1 MKLTFLKHS
10 KKLIVGAAL
19 AISCFGMAS
28 VAFAEAKAMEFEH
41 ILRACYTHNMCNEF
55 YIRNANMY
63 KHPLNGWGEIIARE
77 ESGKDGS
84 VTKTW
89 LIGQVNDG
97 PTNDVLFYIQ
107 RQVVQKIDGSGKTI
121 SWKYDYVDYSLIIYP
136 QSEYSFNVA
145 KAKGARVPSIDVE
158 GDYICTTE
166 YPMMSN
172 EAAMYV
178 LERFMNGRK
187 IYRNMLQG
195 ASLQHIGKDLDET
208 HIFKIVEQHQNH
220 VVTRGTFD
228 VNADGSIY
236 EYDPEMENWTL
247 ITK

>member
-1 MKLTFLKHS
+1 
-10 KKLIVGAAL
+10 
-19 AISCFGMAS
+19 
-28 VAFAEAKAMEFEH
+28 
-41 ILRACYTHNMCNEF
+41 
-55 YIRNANMY
+55 
-63 KHPLNGWGEIIARE
+63 
-77 ESGKDGS
+77 
-84 VTKTW
+84 
-89 LIGQVNDG
+89 
-97 PTNDVLFYIQ
+97 
-107 RQVVQKIDGSGKTI
+107 
-121 SWKYDYVDYSLIIYP
+121 
-136 QSEYSFNVA
+136 
-145 KAKGARVPSIDVE
+145 
-158 GDYICTTE
+158 
-166 YPMMSN
+166 MMSN